1 MSRTTNAQVS
11 LFALMLAA
19 AGLPLYIHLPAYA
32 SGELGM
38 SLGALGGLL
47 IGLRV
52 LDFVQDPLL
61 GRMVDSFPN
70 ARALLAALALLGLGL
85 GFALVFAFLPAAG
98 QLFWLIL
105 GLALL
110 FTAHS
115 LGSILFYGQS
125 TALAGGEAGLV
136 ELAAYREGGSLVGVL
151 LAALAPTLFVAAGA
165 GDGGY
170 PAFGL
175 GLAAMAG
182 AVWLLTRRLWQI
194 AGPATSPMQLSALKS
209 VGGVQLLW
217 IALINSLPVALTS
230 TLFLFFVQDKLGL
243 DALAGPLLML
253 FFLAAALSVPLWSA
267 LVRRHGARRV
277 LPLAMTLAIVSFMG
291 AALLPEGAALAFALI
306 CLASGAAL
314 GADMVILPVLFS
326 TALARAG
333 LSAGAAFGLWSFAG
347 KLSLAL
353 AAALA
358 LPALQLAGYTPNAVN
373 TPQALTTLTL
383 AYAVIPCIIKIAAI
397 ILVARLPQEVN
408 TP

>member
-70 ARALLAALALLGLGL
+70 ARALFAALALLGLGL

-136 ELAAYREGGSLVGVL
+136 KLAAYREGGSLVGVL

-194 AGPATSPMQLSALKS
+194 TGPATSPMQLSVLKS

-267 LVRRHGARRV
+267 LVRRHGARRI

>member
-1 MSRTTNAQVS
+1 MFRTTNAQVS

-52 LDFVQDPLL
+52 LDFVQAPLL

-70 ARALLAALALLGLGL
+70 ARALFAALALLGLGL
-85 GFALVFAFLPAAG
+85 GFALVFTFLPAAG

-115 LGSILFYGQS
+115 LGSILFYSQS
-125 TALAGGEAGLV
+125 TALAGGEAELV
-136 ELAAYREGGSLVGVL
+136 KLAAYREAGSLVGVL
-151 LAALAPTLFVAAGA
+151 LAALAPTLFAAAGA
-165 GDGGY
+165 GGGGY

-182 AVWLLTRRLWQI
+182 AVWLLTRRLWHI
-194 AGPATSPMQLSALKS
+194 TAPATSPMQLSALKS

-267 LVRRHGARRV
+267 LVRRHGARRI

>member
-1 MSRTTNAQVS
+1 MFRTTNAQVS

-70 ARALLAALALLGLGL
+70 ARALFAALALLGLGL
-85 GFALVFAFLPAAG
+85 GFALVFTFLPAAG

-136 ELAAYREGGSLVGVL
+136 KLAAYREGGSLVGVL
-151 LAALAPTLFVAAGA
+151 LAALAPTLFVAAGS

-194 AGPATSPMQLSALKS
+194 TGPATSPMQLSALKS

-267 LVRRHGARRV
+267 LVRRHGARRI

>member
-1 MSRTTNAQVS
+1 MSRRTNAQVS

-61 GRMVDSFPN
+61 GRMVDRFPN
-70 ARALLAALALLGLGL
+70 ARALFAALALLGLGL
-85 GFALVFAFLPAAG
+85 GFVLVFTFLPTAG

-136 ELAAYREGGSLVGVL
+136 KLAAYREGGSLVGVL

-165 GDGGY
+165 GGGGY
-170 PAFGL
+170 PAFCL

-194 AGPATSPMQLSALKS
+194 TGPATSPMQLSALKS

-267 LVRRHGARRV
+267 LVRRHGARRI

>member
-70 ARALLAALALLGLGL
+70 ARALFAALALLGLGL
-85 GFALVFAFLPAAG
+85 GFALVFTFLPTAG

-136 ELAAYREGGSLVGVL
+136 KLAAYREGGSLVGVL

-165 GDGGY
+165 GGGY

-194 AGPATSPMQLSALKS
+194 TGPATSPMQLSALKS

-267 LVRRHGARRV
+267 LVRRHGARRI

>member
-70 ARALLAALALLGLGL
+70 ARALFAALALLGLGL

-136 ELAAYREGGSLVGVL
+136 KLAAYREGGSLVGVL

-267 LVRRHGARRV
+267 LVRRHGARRI

>member
-1 MSRTTNAQVS
+1 MSRRTNAQVS

-61 GRMVDSFPN
+61 GRMVDRFPN
-70 ARALLAALALLGLGL
+70 TRALFAALALLGLGL
-85 GFALVFAFLPAAG
+85 GFALLFTFLPTAG

-136 ELAAYREGGSLVGVL
+136 KLAAYREGGSLVGVL

-165 GDGGY
+165 GGGGY

-194 AGPATSPMQLSALKS
+194 TGPATSPMQLSALKS
-209 VGGVQLLW
+209 VGGVHLLW

-267 LVRRHGARRV
+267 LVRRHGARRI

>member
-1 MSRTTNAQVS
+1 MSRTHVQVS

-61 GRMVDSFPN
+61 GRMVDRFPN
-70 ARALLAALALLGLGL
+70 ARALFAALALAGLAL
-85 GFALVFAFLPAAG
+85 GFALVFTLLPEAG
-98 QLFWLIL
+98 QLYWLIA

-125 TALAGGEAGLV
+125 TAIAGGAAGLV
-136 ELAAYREGGSLVGVL
+136 KLAAFREGGSLLGVL

-165 GDGGY
+165 GGGGY

-175 GLAAMAG
+175 GLVALAG
-182 AVWLLTRRLWQI
+182 AVWLLTRPLWRI
-194 AGPATSPMQLSALKS
+194 AGPATAPMQFAALKS
-209 VGGVQLLW
+209 AGGVQLLW

-243 DALAGPLLML
+243 ESLAGPLLML
-253 FFLAAALSVPLWSA
+253 FFLAAALSVPLWSW
-267 LVRRHGARRV
+267 LVRRHGARRI
-277 LPLAMTLAIVSFMG
+277 LPLAMALAIVSFIG
-291 AALLPEGAALAFALI
+291 AALLPAGAGLGFGLI

-347 KLSLAL
+347 KLALAL

-358 LPALQLAGYTPNAVN
+358 LPALQLAGYTPNATN
-373 TPQALTTLTL
+373 TAQALTILTL
-383 AYAVIPCIIKIAAI
+383 AYAVVPCIIKIIAI
-397 ILVARLPQEVN
+397 VLVTRLPQEVN
-408 TP
+408 TL

>member
-70 ARALLAALALLGLGL
+70 ARALFAALALLGLGL

-136 ELAAYREGGSLVGVL
+136 KLAAYREGGSLVGVL

-165 GDGGY
+165 DDGGY

-194 AGPATSPMQLSALKS
+194 TGPATSPMQLSALKS

-267 LVRRHGARRV
+267 LVRRHGARRI

-291 AALLPEGAALAFALI
+291 AALLPEGAALPFALI

>member
-1 MSRTTNAQVS
+1 MFRTTNAQVS

-70 ARALLAALALLGLGL
+70 ARALFAALALLGLGL
-85 GFALVFAFLPAAG
+85 GFALVFTFLPAAG

-136 ELAAYREGGSLVGVL
+136 KLAAYREGGSLVGVL
-151 LAALAPTLFVAAGA
+151 LAALAPTLFAAAGA
-165 GDGGY
+165 GGGGY

-194 AGPATSPMQLSALKS
+194 TGPATSPMQLSALKS

-267 LVRRHGARRV
+267 LVRRHGARRI

-291 AALLPEGAALAFALI
+291 AALLPEGAALPFALI

>member
-1 MSRTTNAQVS
+1 MSRTTSAQVS

-70 ARALLAALALLGLGL
+70 ARALFAALALLGLGL

-136 ELAAYREGGSLVGVL
+136 KLAAYREGGSLVGVL

-194 AGPATSPMQLSALKS
+194 TGPATSPMQLSALKS

-267 LVRRHGARRV
+267 LVRRHGARRI

-291 AALLPEGAALAFALI
+291 AALLPEGAALPFALI

>member
-70 ARALLAALALLGLGL
+70 ARALFAALALLGLGL

-136 ELAAYREGGSLVGVL
+136 KLAAYREGGSLVGVL

-194 AGPATSPMQLSALKS
+194 TGPATSPMQLSALKS

-267 LVRRHGARRV
+267 LVRRHGARRI

-291 AALLPEGAALAFALI
+291 AALLPEGAALPFALI

>member
-1 MSRTTNAQVS
+1 MSRTINAQVS

-38 SLGALGGLL
+38 SLGALGSLL

-61 GRMVDSFPN
+61 GRMVDRFPG
-70 ARALLAALALLGLGL
+70 ARALFAALALLGLGL
-85 GFALVFAFLPAAG
+85 GFALVFTFLPAAG

-136 ELAAYREGGSLVGVL
+136 KLAAYREGGSLVGVL

-165 GDGGY
+165 GGGY

-182 AVWLLTRRLWQI
+182 AVWFFTRRLWQI
-194 AGPATSPMQLSALKS
+194 TGPATSPMQLSALKS

-253 FFLAAALSVPLWSA
+253 FFLAAALSVPIWSA
-267 LVRRHGARRV
+267 LVRRHGARHI

-291 AALLPEGAALAFALI
+291 SALLPEGAALAFALI

>member
-70 ARALLAALALLGLGL
+70 ARALFAALAFLGLGL
-85 GFALVFAFLPAAG
+85 GFALVFTFLPAAG

-136 ELAAYREGGSLVGVL
+136 KLAAYREGGSLVGVL

-194 AGPATSPMQLSALKS
+194 TGPATSPMQLSALKS

-267 LVRRHGARRV
+267 LVRRHGARRI

-291 AALLPEGAALAFALI
+291 ASLLPEGAALPFALI

-373 TPQALTTLTL
+373 TPQALTTLTV

>member
-1 MSRTTNAQVS
+1 MFRTTNAQVS

-70 ARALLAALALLGLGL
+70 ARALFAALALLGLGL
-85 GFALVFAFLPAAG
+85 GFALVFTFLPAAG

-136 ELAAYREGGSLVGVL
+136 KLAAYREGGSLVGVL
-151 LAALAPTLFVAAGA
+151 LAALAPTLFAAAGA
-165 GDGGY
+165 GGGGY

-194 AGPATSPMQLSALKS
+194 TGPATSPMQLSALKS

-243 DALAGPLLML
+243 DALAGPLLTL

-267 LVRRHGARRV
+267 LVRRHGARRI

>member
-1 MSRTTNAQVS
+1 
-11 LFALMLAA
+11 
-19 AGLPLYIHLPAYA
+19 
-32 SGELGM
+32 
-38 SLGALGGLL
+38 
-47 IGLRV
+47 
-52 LDFVQDPLL
+52 
-61 GRMVDSFPN
+61 
-70 ARALLAALALLGLGL
+70 
-85 GFALVFAFLPAAG
+85 
-98 QLFWLIL
+98 
-105 GLALL
+105 
-110 FTAHS
+110 
-115 LGSILFYGQS
+115 
-125 TALAGGEAGLV
+125 
-136 ELAAYREGGSLVGVL
+136 
-151 LAALAPTLFVAAGA
+151 
-165 GDGGY
+165 
-170 PAFGL
+170 
-175 GLAAMAG
+175 
-182 AVWLLTRRLWQI
+182 
-194 AGPATSPMQLSALKS
+194 
-209 VGGVQLLW
+209 LLW

-267 LVRRHGARRV
+267 LVRRHGARRI

>member
-1 MSRTTNAQVS
+1 MFRTTNAQVS

-70 ARALLAALALLGLGL
+70 ARALFAALALLGLGL

-136 ELAAYREGGSLVGVL
+136 KLAAYREGGSLVGVL

-194 AGPATSPMQLSALKS
+194 TGPATSPMQLSALKS

-267 LVRRHGARRV
+267 LVRRHGARRI

-291 AALLPEGAALAFALI
+291 AALLPEGAALPFALI

>member
-70 ARALLAALALLGLGL
+70 ARAFFAALALLGLGL
-85 GFALVFAFLPAAG
+85 GFALVFTFLPAAG

-125 TALAGGEAGLV
+125 TALAGGEDGLV
-136 ELAAYREGGSLVGVL
+136 KLAAYREGGSLVGVL

-194 AGPATSPMQLSALKS
+194 TGPATSPMQLSALKS

-267 LVRRHGARRV
+267 LVRRHGARRI

-291 AALLPEGAALAFALI
+291 AALLPEGAALPFALI

>member
-85 GFALVFAFLPAAG
+85 GFALVFTFLPAAG

-136 ELAAYREGGSLVGVL
+136 KLAAYREGGSLVGVL

-194 AGPATSPMQLSALKS
+194 TGPATSPMQLSALKS

-267 LVRRHGARRV
+267 LVRRHGARRI

>member
-1 MSRTTNAQVS
+1 MTHAQVS

-32 SGELGM
+32 SGQLGM

-61 GRMVDSFPN
+61 GRMVDRFPQ
-70 ARALLAALALLGLGL
+70 ARSLFAALSLAGLAA
-85 GFALVFAFLPAAG
+85 GFALVFTFLPETG
-98 QLFWLIL
+98 RLFWLIF

-115 LGSILFYGQS
+115 LGTILFYGQS
-125 TALAGGEAGLV
+125 TAIAGGEAGLV
-136 ELAAYREGGSLVGVL
+136 KLAAYRESGSLLGVL
-151 LAALAPTLFVAAGA
+151 LAAIAPTLFVAAGA
-165 GDGGY
+165 GGGGY

-175 GLAAMAG
+175 GLVALAG
-182 AVWLLTRRLWQI
+182 AVWLLTRPLWRI
-194 AGPATSPMQLSALKS
+194 AGSATLPMQLGALKS
-209 VGGVQLLW
+209 AGGVQLLW

-243 DALAGPLLML
+243 ERLAGPLLML
-253 FFLAAALSVPLWSA
+253 FFLAAALSVPLWSR
-267 LVRRHGARRV
+267 LVRRHGARRI
-277 LPLAMTLAIVSFMG
+277 LPLAMSLAIVSFMG
-291 AALLPEGAALAFALI
+291 AALLPEGAALGFGLV

-314 GADMVILPVLFS
+314 GADMIILPVLFS
-326 TALARAG
+326 SALARAG

-347 KLSLAL
+347 KLALAL

-358 LPALQLAGYTPNAVN
+358 LPLLQLAGYTPDAPN
-373 TPQALTTLTL
+373 TPQALTSLTL
-383 AYAVIPCIIKIAAI
+383 AYAVVPCIIKIVAI
-397 ILVARLPQEVN
+397 VLVARLPQEVN